1 MTQPPERPSRGKPYQ
16 ASAQPQLTEA
26 RIAQG
31 GGRVSEPWGDVTPP
45 IYMASTYEREADL
58 TYTSGKVYSRA
69 DNPSY
74 QPAEQML
81 AELEG
86 GEGAL
91 LFGSG
96 LAAAVAVF
104 QCLPNGSRVVA
115 PAIMYWGL
123 KKWLMSFA
131 EQRAIKLDFFNHASS
146 SDVGSGVGSGA
157 SQGAGL
163 VDAAGTADLAKCLE
177 SPADLVW
184 IETPANPTWEVTD
197 IAVAAELAHAAGA
210 RLAVDST
217 VPTPVHTRPLALGA
231 DLVMHSATK
240 ALNGHADV
248 VAGALITAR
257 TDEHWQA
264 IVSQRALGG
273 AVCGPMEAWL
283 LARGMRT
290 LFLRVRAASESARQ
304 IAEHFNGHEAVSHV
318 LYPGLSSHPGHAI
331 ALRQMHEGFGAM
343 LSLRIA
349 GGLEAAVATA
359 GRLRLIKRATSLGS
373 TESLVEHRASVEGAG
388 TACPD
393 DLLRFSIG
401 IEPVNTLIEDIEQAL
416 IKS

>member
-1 MTQPPERPSRGKPYQ
+1 MTQPPERPSQDKFYQ
-16 ASAQPQLTEA
+16 ASAQSQLTEA
-26 RIAQG
+26 RTAQG
-31 GGRVSEPWGDVTPP
+31 GGRVTAPWGDVTPP

-58 TYTSGKVYSRA
+58 TYASGKVYSRA

-74 QPAEQML
+74 LPAEQML

-104 QCLPNGSRVVA
+104 QCLPTGSRVVA

-123 KKWLMSFA
+123 KKWLISFA
-131 EQRAIKLDFFNHASS
+131 EQRGIKLDLFNHAR
-146 SDVGSGVGSGA
+146 SDTDST
-157 SQGAGL
+157 
-163 VDAAGTADLAKCLE
+163 DAAGTADLARCLE

-184 IETPANPTWEVTD
+184 IETPANPTWEITD

-217 VPTPVHTRPLALGA
+217 VPTPVHTRPLDLGA

-248 VAGALITAR
+248 VAGALVTAR

-264 IVSQRALGG
+264 IMAQRSLGG

-290 LFLRVRAASESARQ
+290 LFLRVRAASEAARQ
-304 IAEHFNGHEAVSHV
+304 IAEHFNGHVGVSHV
-318 LYPGLSSHPGHAI
+318 LYPGLTSHPGHAI

-349 GGLEAAVATA
+349 GGREAAVATA
-359 GRLRLIKRATSLGS
+359 GRLHLIKRATSLGS

-388 TACPD
+388 TDCPD
-393 DLLRFSIG
+393 DLLRLSIG
-401 IEPVNTLIEDIEQAL
+401 IEPVSTLIDDIEQAL
-416 IKS
+416 TKSKIKAA

>member
-1 MTQPPERPSRGKPYQ
+1 MTQPKKPVKPSETTPFRTQ
-16 ASAQPQLTEA
+16 SALTEA
-26 RIAQG
+26 CIAQG
-31 GGRVSEPWGDVTPP
+31 GGRVSAPWGDVTPP
-45 IYMASTYEREADL
+45 IYMASTYEREPDL
-58 TYTSGKVYSRA
+58 SYASGKVYSRA

-74 QPAEQML
+74 LPAEQML
-81 AELEG
+81 AQLEG

-104 QCLPNGSRVVA
+104 QCLPTGARLVA

-123 KKWLMSFA
+123 KKWLISFA
-131 EQRAIKLDFFNHASS
+131 AQRGVTLDFFDHG
-146 SDVGSGVGSGA
+146 DTK
-157 SQGAGL
+157 L
-163 VDAAGTADLAKCLE
+163 DEAGTVNLAALLA

-184 IETPANPTWEVTD
+184 IETPANPTWEITD
-197 IAVAAELAHAAGA
+197 IAAAAKLAHAAGA

-217 VPTPVHTRPLALGA
+217 VPTPVHSRPIDLGA

-240 ALNGHADV
+240 ALNGHSDV
-248 VAGALITAR
+248 VAGALVTAR
-257 TDEHWQA
+257 RDDHWQA
-264 IVSQRALGG
+264 IVEQRALGG

-290 LFLRVRAASESARQ
+290 LFLRVRAASQAAGQ
-304 IAEHFNGHEAVSHV
+304 IAAHFDGHSKVSQV
-318 LYPGLSSHPGHAI
+318 LYPGLPAHPGHEI
-331 ALRQMHEGFGAM
+331 ARRQMHEGFGSM

-349 GGLEAAVATA
+349 GGREAAIETA
-359 GRLRLIKRATSLGS
+359 GRLQLIKRATSLGS
-373 TESLVEHRASVEGAG
+373 TESLVEHRASVEGHG

-401 IEPVNTLIEDIEQAL
+401 IEPVTTLIQDIEQAL
-416 IKS
+416 PKH